1 MIDRICISIN
11 NRCNL
16 ACSYCHFHEKGEIEA
31 AEMDVYEILDHVKE
45 YVGKGY
51 AGKGYAEE
59 GYAGKGY
66 AEEGYA
72 GMGYAEEE
80 YTGKQ
85 FKIGFVGN
93 GECFLDWQKLKS
105 YIAYLEDAPGI
116 SLYTI
121 TNGTV
126 RLPEED
132 LAFLEEHRVNVGFSI
147 DGYKELHDRYRC
159 NSFDRAMENVER
171 YRQVTGHYPTFNA
184 TVGKE
189 SLRNAEKVISF
200 FRPFGTKVTFSRMI
214 GKYGISLG
222 EYRDFI
228 SMAEKEILVRR
239 NCSGSVSGTGRPGQ
253 VWQPGMPEVKAGP
266 DCTMYGGLCG
276 AGKNN
281 YFFANGKI
289 YYCGNC
295 IDLPP
300 VGDSGMSLRE
310 LEKIS
315 LTFDRNYCYK
325 ESL

>member
-16 ACSYCHFHEKGEIEA
+16 ACSYCHFREKGEIEA
-31 AEMDVYEILDHVKE
+31 AEMDVYEILNHVKE

-51 AGKGYAEE
+51 VGKGYTGEE
-59 GYAGKGY
+59 YTGKEYTGKEYTGKGYTGKGYAGKGY
-66 AEEGYA
+66 AGK
-72 GMGYAEEE
+72 G

-93 GECFLDWQKLKS
+93 GECFLDWQALKS

-132 LAFLEEHRVNVGFSI
+132 LAFLEEHSVNVGVSI
-147 DGYKELHDRYRC
+147 DGYKEIHDRYRC
-159 NSFDRAMENVER
+159 NSFDQAMENVEH

-184 TVGKE
+184 TVGRE
-189 SLRNAEKVISF
+189 SLRNAEAVISF
-200 FRPFGTKVTFSRMI
+200 FKPFATKVTFSRMI

-222 EYRDFI
+222 EYRDFMDRAGKQL
-228 SMAEKEILVRR
+228 SVRR
-239 NCSGSVSGTGRPGQ
+239 GGV
-253 VWQPGMPEVKAGP
+253 
-266 DCTMYGGLCG
+266 DCTMYGGMCG
-276 AGKNN
+276 AGTNN
-281 YFFANGKI
+281 YFFANGKT

-300 VGDSGMSLRE
+300 VGDSSMTLEE
-310 LEKIS
+310 LEKIF
-315 LTFDRNYCYK
+315 LNFDRNHCYK

>member
-51 AGKGYAEE
+51 TGK

-66 AEEGYA
+66 AEEGYI
-72 GMGYAEEE
+72 GKGYAEDE

-159 NSFDRAMENVER
+159 GSFDRAMENVER

-184 TVGKE
+184 TVGRE
-189 SLRNAEKVISF
+189 SLRNAEEVISF

-222 EYRDFI
+222 GYRDF
-228 SMAEKEILVRR
+228 MDRAGKELSVRR
-239 NCSGSVSGTGRPGQ
+239 GGT
-253 VWQPGMPEVKAGP
+253 
-266 DCTMYGGLCG
+266 DCTMYGGMCG
-276 AGKNN
+276 AGTNN
-281 YFFANGKI
+281 YFFANGKT

-300 VGDSGMSLRE
+300 VGDSSMSLRE

>member
-16 ACSYCHFHEKGEIEA
+16 ACSYCHFHEKGKIQA
-31 AEMDVYEILDHVKE
+31 AEMDVYEILNNIKKYTE
-45 YVGKGY
+45 KRCPEKG
-51 AGKGYAEE
+51 
-59 GYAGKGY
+59 
-66 AEEGYA
+66 
-72 GMGYAEEE
+72 
-80 YTGKQ
+80 

-93 GECFLDWQKLKS
+93 GECFLDWQALKS
-105 YIAYLEDAPGI
+105 YIAYLEDAPGVRI
-116 SLYTI
+116 YTI

-147 DGYKELHDRYRC
+147 DGYKELHDKYRC

-171 YRQVTGHYPTFNA
+171 YRQTTGHYPTFNA
-184 TVGKE
+184 TVGRE
-189 SLRNAEKVISF
+189 SLRNAEEVISF
-200 FRPFGTKVTFSRMI
+200 FQPFGTKVTFSRMI

-222 EYRDFI
+222 EYRDF
-228 SMAEKEILVRR
+228 MDRAGKELPVRR
-239 NCSGSVSGTGRPGQ
+239 GGL
-253 VWQPGMPEVKAGP
+253 

-276 AGKNN
+276 AGTNN
-281 YFFANGKI
+281 YFFANGKT

-300 VGDSGMSLRE
+300 VGDSGISLEE

-315 LTFDRNYCYK
+315 LTFDRSCCYK
-325 ESL
+325 EFLGCYTA